1 MLLNYDFLEFENG
14 KTENRTRDYSLTK
27 DIDKELEAKRLAKST
42 RPKVKIKEGLSLRA
56 TLDAFGEE
64 LSRLKREQNKETIK
78 GSTIEATSLNSIVNK
93 IKSGLP
99 FGTISAFRPFKD
111 AFIKDFTEKERE
123 LLIEAYKSG
132 YKASQ
137 LDKVAKN
144 WNDDPNPIDA
154 SYLADAFLREYR
166 TIALKLSTALGK
178 SFVSKF
184 LNPKSEA
191 TMKDFMSSKEFVGRY
206 RYTQKDNMERTQQ
219 LKKLLDSKRDF
230 IGYIQVI
237 GYWKDNLEDALIPDN
252 KFLNPKSEATMKDF
266 MSSKEFVGR
275 YRYTQKD
282 NMERTQQLKKLLDSK
297 RDFIGYIQVI
307 GYWKDNLEDALI
319 PDKETSFFVF
329 VNEPSST
336 FYLRN
341 HLLLWARQFN
351 QAAICYC
358 DNAKTDKVELVS
370 ALPNDF
376 GDVWAKFTD
385 ITFTIPLIQSLTRL
399 HNKVYTFF
407 EKKNM
412 ENYGVSFE
420 ELSTT
425 KLKAMGMPKDIE
437 GFNIPCKAYIERHIK
452 TTIYSSLGVERN
464 YPGRTFDMDKIQ
476 QYEQQ
481 AIKRLDLQRCS
492 KSKSFKAS
500 YNHNIKVNNLVK
512 ALRQGKKV
520 SKTLIAKVLANTID
534 TDAGYCFISPT
545 DLATQLN
552 NISPRLSKSIVT
564 AIEQA
569 EGVRLTYALIDKIT
583 YNSLHNI
590 LSFIFDIDNPL
601 NDQDLEELV
610 IEVPR
615 EALKNVKLPQIKNV
629 LTTQIFEGAYHF
641 KS

>member
-1 MLLNYDFLEFENG
+1 MLLNYDFLEFVDEPQRN
-14 KTENRTRDYSLTK
+14 TSLTSA
-27 DIDKELEAKRLAKST
+27 IDKALADRKLARQNKPSV
-42 RPKVKIKEGLSLRA
+42 RVLGKAMPLSKF
-56 TLDAFGEE
+56 LDAVGDEI
-64 LSRLKREQNKETIK
+64 SRLKYDMSHKTIK
-78 GSTIEATSLNSIVNK
+78 GSTIESSNLISIYKK
-93 IKSGLP
+93 IASGLP

-111 AFIKDFTEKERE
+111 AFYKDFTEKERE

-137 LDKVAKN
+137 LDKVAKK
-144 WNDDPNPIDA
+144 WNDDPNSIDA

-178 SFVSKF
+178 SFVNKF
-184 LNPKSEA
+184 LNPKSET
-191 TMKDFMSSKEFVGRY
+191 TMRDFMSSKEFVKKY
-206 RYTQKDNMERTQQ
+206 RYTQKDNMERTRQ
-219 LKKLLDSKRDF
+219 LKSLLDSKRDF

-237 GYWKDNLEDALIPDN
+237 GYWKESL
-252 KFLNPKSEATMKDF
+252 KD
-266 MSSKEFVGR
+266 
-275 YRYTQKD
+275 D
-282 NMERTQQLKKLLDSK
+282 
-297 RDFIGYIQVI
+297 I
-307 GYWKDNLEDALI
+307 I

-358 DNAKTDKVELVS
+358 ENSVYNNKDRYYVELVS
-370 ALPNDF
+370 AEPEKFGKVWCKFTNITFSVPSKLPN
-376 GDVWAKFTD
+376 
-385 ITFTIPLIQSLTRL
+385 SLTRL
-399 HNKVYTFF
+399 KNQVYTFF
-407 EKKNM
+407 DKNPEKD
-412 ENYGVSFE
+412 NYGIAF
-420 ELSTT
+420 
-425 KLKAMGMPKDIE
+425 KDIVKTQIKATYMPHNIGNLTDTFE
-437 GFNIPCKAYIERHIK
+437 NEIKGFIKRTQSRVRAYGCPKTFTIDEIE
-452 TTIYSSLGVERN
+452 N
-464 YPGRTFDMDKIQ
+464 W
-476 QYEQQ
+476 EQQ
-481 AIKRLDLQRCS
+481 AIKTREQRKCVIS
-492 KSKSFKAS
+492 KSYRQS
-500 YNHNIKVNNLVK
+500 YNHNIKVNNLVNAMLK
-512 ALRQGKKV
+512 GKKV
-520 SKTLIAKVLANTID
+520 SRTLIAKVFANTID

-564 AIEQA
+564 AIEQV

-601 NDQDLEELV
+601 NDQEFEELV

-629 LTTQIFEGAYHF
+629 LTAQIFDGAYQF

>member
-1 MLLNYDFLEFENG
+1 MLLNYDFLEFVDDEPQRN
-14 KTENRTRDYSLTK
+14 TSLTAS
-27 DIDKELEAKRLAKST
+27 IDKALADRKLA
-42 RPKVKIKEGLSLRA
+42 RQNKPKVRVKDNLSLRE

-64 LSRLKREQNKETIK
+64 LSRLKREQNTTIK
-78 GSTIEATSLNSIVNK
+78 ASTIESANLNSIVNK

-111 AFIKDFTEKERE
+111 AFYKDFTEKEQKA
-123 LLIEAYKSG
+123 LIIAYKSG
-132 YKASQ
+132 YIK
-137 LDKVAKN
+137 
-144 WNDDPNPIDA
+144 
-154 SYLADAFLREYR
+154 ADADKITKYWQTKPTKIDLHEPIKAKDFFKGNTNIYR
-166 TIALKLSTALGK
+166 TLRNLFGQKFMDRYTALN
-178 SFVSKF
+178 S
-184 LNPKSEA
+184 NA
-191 TMKDFMSSKEFVGRY
+191 TMKDFMSSDKFAKKY
-206 RYTQKDNMERTQQ
+206 RYTQKDNMKRTRQ
-219 LKKLLDSKRDF
+219 LKSLLDSKRHF
-230 IGYIQVI
+230 LGYIQVI
-237 GYWKDNLEDALIPDN
+237 GYWKESL
-252 KFLNPKSEATMKDF
+252 KD
-266 MSSKEFVGR
+266 
-275 YRYTQKD
+275 D
-282 NMERTQQLKKLLDSK
+282 
-297 RDFIGYIQVI
+297 
-307 GYWKDNLEDALI
+307 LI

-329 VNEPSST
+329 TNEPSST
-336 FYLRN
+336 FDLASY
-341 HLLLWARQFN
+341 LLLLARLFN

-385 ITFTIPLIQSLTRL
+385 ITFTIHLTQSLTRL

-437 GFNIPCKAYIERHIK
+437 GFNIPCKAYIEHHIK
-452 TTIYSSLGVERN
+452 TTIYSSLGGERN

-476 QYEQQ
+476 QYELQ

-500 YNHNIKVNNLVK
+500 YNHNIKVNNLIK
-512 ALRQGKKV
+512 AMRQGKKV
-520 SKTLIAKVLANTID
+520 SRTLIANTID
-534 TDAGYCFISPT
+534 TNAGYCFISPT

-552 NISPRLSKSIVT
+552 NTSPRLSKSIVT

-569 EGVRLTYALIDKIT
+569 QGIRLTYALIDKIT

-590 LSFIFDIDNPL
+590 LSFVFDIDNPL
-601 NDQDLEELV
+601 SDQSLNQLV

-629 LTTQIFEGAYHF
+629 LTAQIFEGAYHF
-641 KS
+641 RN

>member
-1 MLLNYDFLEFENG
+1 MLLNYDFLEFVDEPQRN
-14 KTENRTRDYSLTK
+14 TSLTAS
-27 DIDKELEAKRLAKST
+27 IDKALADRKLA
-42 RPKVKIKEGLSLRA
+42 RQNKPKVRIKDNLSLRA

-64 LSRLKREQNKETIK
+64 LSRLKREQNTETIK
-78 GSTIEATSLNSIVNK
+78 GSTIESANLNSIVNK

-184 LNPKSEA
+184 LNPKSET
-191 TMKDFMSSKEFVGRY
+191 TMKDLMSSKEFVERY
-206 RYTQKDNMERTQQ
+206 RYTQKDNMKRTQQ
-219 LKKLLDSKRDF
+219 LKR
-230 IGYIQVI
+230 
-237 GYWKDNLEDALIPDN
+237 
-252 KFLNPKSEATMKDF
+252 
-266 MSSKEFVGR
+266 
-275 YRYTQKD
+275 
-282 NMERTQQLKKLLDSK
+282 LLDSK

-341 HLLLWARQFN
+341 HLLMWARLFN

-358 DNAKTDKVELVS
+358 QNSVYNNKDRYYVELVN
-370 ALPNDF
+370 ATPKRF
-376 GDVWAKFTD
+376 GKVEAKFTD
-385 ITFTIPLIQSLTRL
+385 ITFSIPKELPHSLTRL
-399 HNKVYTFF
+399 KNKVYTFF
-407 EKKNM
+407 EKNPEKD
-412 ENYGVSFE
+412 NYGIAF
-420 ELSTT
+420 
-425 KLKAMGMPKDIE
+425 KDIVKTQIKATYMPYAIGNLTDTFE
-437 GFNIPCKAYIERHIK
+437 NEIKGFIKRTQSRLRAYGYPKSFNVDEIE
-452 TTIYSSLGVERN
+452 N
-464 YPGRTFDMDKIQ
+464 W
-476 QYEQQ
+476 EQQ
-481 AIKRLDLQRCS
+481 AIKTREQRKCAI
-492 KSKSFKAS
+492 SKSFRQS

-512 ALRQGKKV
+512 AMRQGKKV
-520 SKTLIAKVLANTID
+520 SRTLIAKVLANTID

-569 EGVRLTYALIDKIT
+569 EGVRLNYALIDKVT

-601 NDQDLEELV
+601 SDQAFERLV

-629 LTTQIFEGAYHF
+629 LTAQIFEGAYHF

>member
-1 MLLNYDFLEFENG
+1 MLLNYDFLELVDEP
-14 KTENRTRDYSLTK
+14 RRISLTSA
-27 DIDKELEAKRLAKST
+27 IDKALADKKLA
-42 RPKVKIKEGLSLRA
+42 RQNKPKVKIKDNLSLRA

-64 LSRLKREQNKETIK
+64 LSRLKREQSTTTIK
-78 GSTIEATSLNSIVNK
+78 GSTIESASLNRIVNK

-99 FGTISAFRPFKD
+99 FGTISAFRPFKE

-123 LLIEAYKSG
+123 KLVEAYKSG

-144 WNDDPNPIDA
+144 WNNDPNPIDA

-184 LNPKSEA
+184 LNPKSET
-191 TMKDFMSSKEFVGRY
+191 TMKDLMSSKEFVERY

-237 GYWKDNLEDALIPDN
+237 GYWKDNP
-252 KFLNPKSEATMKDF
+252 
-266 MSSKEFVGR
+266 
-275 YRYTQKD
+275 KD
-282 NMERTQQLKKLLDSK
+282 N
-297 RDFIGYIQVI
+297 
-307 GYWKDNLEDALI
+307 LI
-319 PDKETSFFVF
+319 PDKEVSFFVF

-358 DNAKTDKVELVS
+358 QNSVYNNNKDRYYVELVS
-370 ALPNDF
+370 AEPKRF
-376 GDVWAKFTD
+376 GKVDAKFTD
-385 ITFTIPLIQSLTRL
+385 ITFSIPKELPHSLTRL
-399 HNKVYTFF
+399 QNKVYTFF
-407 EKKNM
+407 DKNPEKD
-412 ENYGVSFE
+412 NYGIAF
-420 ELSTT
+420 
-425 KLKAMGMPKDIE
+425 KDIVKTQIKATYMPYNIGNLTDTFE
-437 GFNIPCKAYIERHIK
+437 NEIKGFIKRTQSRVRAYGYPKTFNIDEIENWEQQVIK
-452 TTIYSSLGVERN
+452 TR
-464 YPGRTFDMDKIQ
+464 
-476 QYEQQ
+476 EQRKC
-481 AIKRLDLQRCS
+481 AMSKRFRQ
-492 KSKSFKAS
+492 S
-500 YNHNIKVNNLVK
+500 YNHNIQVNNLVK

-520 SKTLIAKVLANTID
+520 SRTLIAKVLANTID

-545 DLATQLN
+545 DLATQLG

-569 EGVRLTYALIDKIT
+569 EGVRLNYALIDKVT

-590 LSFIFDIDNPL
+590 LSFVFDIDNPL
-601 NDQDLEELV
+601 NDQAFERLV

-629 LTTQIFEGAYHF
+629 LTAQIFEGAYHF
-641 KS
+641 KG

>member
-1 MLLNYDFLEFENG
+1 MLLNYDFLEFVDEPQQRN
-14 KTENRTRDYSLTK
+14 NSLTAS
-27 DIDKELEAKRLAKST
+27 IDKALADRKLARQNKPSV
-42 RPKVKIKEGLSLRA
+42 RVLGKAMPLSKF
-56 TLDAFGEE
+56 LDAVGDEI
-64 LSRLKREQNKETIK
+64 SRLKYDISHKTIK
-78 GSTIEATSLNSIVNK
+78 GSTIESANLISIYKK
-93 IKSGLP
+93 IASGLP

-111 AFIKDFTEKERE
+111 AFYKDFTEKERE
-123 LLIEAYKSG
+123 LLIEAYKGG
-132 YKASQ
+132 YKVSQ

-184 LNPKSEA
+184 LNPKSET
-191 TMKDFMSSKEFVGRY
+191 TMRDFMSSDKFVKKY
-206 RYTQKDNMERTQQ
+206 RYTQKDNMKRTRQ
-219 LKKLLDSKRDF
+219 LKSLLDSKRDF
-230 IGYIQVI
+230 
-237 GYWKDNLEDALIPDN
+237 L
-252 KFLNPKSEATMKDF
+252 
-266 MSSKEFVGR
+266 
-275 YRYTQKD
+275 
-282 NMERTQQLKKLLDSK
+282 
-297 RDFIGYIQVI
+297 GYIQVI

-329 VNEPSST
+329 TNEPSST
-336 FYLRN
+336 FDLASY
-341 HLLLWARQFN
+341 LLLLARLFN

-370 ALPNDF
+370 ALPSEF
-376 GDVWAKFTD
+376 GEVWAKFTD
-385 ITFTIPLIQSLTRL
+385 ITFSVPKELPHSLTRL
-399 HNKVYTFF
+399 KNKVYTFF
-407 EKKNM
+407 DKNPEKD
-412 ENYGVSFE
+412 NYGIAF
-420 ELSTT
+420 
-425 KLKAMGMPKDIE
+425 KDIVKTQIKATYMPYTIGNLTDTFE
-437 GFNIPCKAYIERHIK
+437 NEIKGFIKRTQSRVRAYGYPKTFNVDEIE
-452 TTIYSSLGVERN
+452 N
-464 YPGRTFDMDKIQ
+464 W
-476 QYEQQ
+476 EQQ
-481 AIKRLDLQRCS
+481 AIKTREQRKCAMS
-492 KSKSFKAS
+492 KSYRQS

-520 SKTLIAKVLANTID
+520 SRTLLAKVLANTID
-534 TDAGYCFISPT
+534 TDAGYCFIS

-569 EGVRLTYALIDKIT
+569 EGVRLNYALIDKVT

-601 NDQDLEELV
+601 NDQAFEELV

-629 LTTQIFEGAYHF
+629 LTAQIFDGAYHF

>member
-1 MLLNYDFLEFENG
+1 MLLNYDFLEFVDEPQQRN
-14 KTENRTRDYSLTK
+14 TSLSLTAS
-27 DIDKELEAKRLAKST
+27 IDKALADKKLA
-42 RPKVKIKEGLSLRA
+42 RQNKPRVRIKGGLSLRA
-56 TLDAFGEE
+56 TLDAFGDE
-64 LSRLKREQNKETIK
+64 LSRLKREQNTETIK
-78 GSTIEATSLNSIVNK
+78 GSTIESANLNSIVNK

-111 AFIKDFTEKERE
+111 AFVKDFTEKERE

-144 WNDDPNPIDA
+144 WNNDPNPIDA

-184 LNPKSEA
+184 LNPKSET
-191 TMKDFMSSKEFVGRY
+191 TMRDFMSSDKFVKKY
-206 RYTQKDNMERTQQ
+206 RYTQKDNMKRTRQ
-219 LKKLLDSKRDF
+219 LKSLLDSKRHF
-230 IGYIQVI
+230 LGYIQVI
-237 GYWKDNLEDALIPDN
+237 GYWKEDL
-252 KFLNPKSEATMKDF
+252 KD
-266 MSSKEFVGR
+266 
-275 YRYTQKD
+275 D
-282 NMERTQQLKKLLDSK
+282 
-297 RDFIGYIQVI
+297 
-307 GYWKDNLEDALI
+307 LI

-329 VNEPSST
+329 ANEPSST
-336 FYLRN
+336 FDLASY
-341 HLLLWARQFN
+341 LLLLARLFN

-385 ITFTIPLIQSLTRL
+385 ITFTIPLTQSLTRL

-452 TTIYSSLGVERN
+452 TTIYSSLGAERN

-476 QYEQQ
+476 QYELQ

-500 YNHNIKVNNLVK
+500 YNHNIKINNLVN
-512 ALRQGKKV
+512 AMLQGKKV
-520 SKTLIAKVLANTID
+520 SRTLIAKVLANTID

-590 LSFIFDIDNPL
+590 LSFVFDIDNPL
-601 NDQDLEELV
+601 NDQDLQELV

-629 LTTQIFEGAYHF
+629 LTAQIFDGAYHF